1 VSFRRSKTGSAP
13 ITIQHG
19 LPGDAGHRSRHL
31 TTKSIELNI
40 NILEVFAF
48 LGEIKTSTGDISS
61 NSPKTS
67 RRLAGGMVNMGQKEY
82 EAAVAA
88 FIRTKGVTRCPTAC
102 ALPTQGTV
110 APDDRAALEVYAAV
124 RARSRRQRQAARERS
139 FWAAQ
144 APPV

>member
-1 VSFRRSKTGSAP
+1 
-13 ITIQHG
+13 
-19 LPGDAGHRSRHL
+19 
-31 TTKSIELNI
+31 
-40 NILEVFAF
+40 
-48 LGEIKTSTGDISS
+48 
-61 NSPKTS
+61 
-67 RRLAGGMVNMGQKEY
+67 MGQQEY

-102 ALPTQGTV
+102 ALPTV